1 MFSVSTKSTENQ
13 KRICIFFDLDGTLTD
28 PMLGIT
34 KCVQYALA
42 AFGIQEPD
50 LNQLTKFIGPPLIP
64 AFKEFYGADDD
75 TAQKMLI
82 KYRERFSTV
91 GLYENKIYPGI
102 PQLLKNLKAQPD
114 KYIIAL
120 ATSKPMHF
128 AEKILDHF
136 NIKQYFDILSGATM
150 DESRNTKEA
159 VLAYGLNQ
167 LRQCCPDAEAVM
179 IGDRKFDVE
188 AGKMLGTKTV
198 GILYGYGSKEEIRA
212 ANPTHIVNTVTE
224 LQSVLL
230 SY

>member
-1 MFSVSTKSTENQ
+1 MNTEKQ
-13 KRICIFFDLDGTLTD
+13 KKTCTLFDLDGTLTD

-50 LNQLTKFIGPPLIP
+50 LNKLTKFIGPPLIP
-64 AFKEFYGADDD
+64 AFQEFYGADSE
-75 TAQKMLI
+75 TAEKMLL

-91 GLYENKIYPGI
+91 GLYENRVYPGI
-102 PQLLKNLKAQPD
+102 PELLQKLRAAD
-114 KYIIAL
+114 RYIIAL
-120 ATSKPMHF
+120 ATSKPLPF
-128 AEKILDHF
+128 AERILEHF
-136 NIKQYFDILSGATM
+136 NLKQYFNILSGATM

-159 VLAYGLNQ
+159 VLAYALDI
-167 LRQCCPDAEAVM
+167 LRQSDPDADAVM

-188 AGKMLGTKTV
+188 AGKMLGIQTV
-198 GILYGYGSKEEIRA
+198 GVLYGYGSQEEIKA
-212 ANPTHIVNTVTE
+212 AGPTHTVNTVTE